1 MKHSKSSLFLMELII
16 AILFFSLTSTVC
28 IRLFVRSHLISQ
40 QTINENHAIN
50 LVQNLAEGYLG
61 TEGDLDALQQLF
73 PDSTLSETGTLSLY
87 WDNTWAACSENEAS
101 YTAVVSGSG
110 PSQDTGL
117 ISADIQLLSIKGQ
130 ETIYS
135 LHLDHHISER
145 RAQ

>member
-28 IRLFVRSHLISQ
+28 IRLFVRTHLISQ

-50 LVQNLAEGYLG
+50 LVQNLAEGFLG
-61 TEGDLDALQQLF
+61 TDGNLDALQSLF
-73 PDSTLSETGTLSLY
+73 PDSILSEGNTLTLY
-87 WDNTWAACSENEAS
+87 WNEAWEACSKDRAAYS
-101 YTAVVSGSG
+101 ATVSGSA

-117 ISADIQLLSIKGQ
+117 ISADIQLLGLRNQ

-135 LHLDHHISER
+135 LHLDHHIPER
-145 RAQ
+145 RAR